1 MTSTRLP
8 FFFCP
13 TCRALYQIIKVEAAP
28 ETNYREITCRDCG
41 TPFPARDGKF
51 VLKYFMLRHAARDQ
65 KWKRPRLR
73 G

>member
-51 VLKYFMLRHAARDQ
+51 VLKF
-65 KWKRPRLR
+65 
-73 G
+73 